1 MEVARAEAGSY
12 GASHEAAGHG
22 GRRREWRQ
30 GDRVRTVALTDRTG
44 GTALMADAPILVTG
58 AGGGVGSVGPKVVTL
73 LREWDLPVRAM
84 VLRDDMRADALRS
97 QGAEVVAGD
106 LTRPADVGRA
116 LDGVGRML
124 FLMSI
129 SPSYLQA
136 TATVAMAAR
145 AAGAVEALVNMS
157 QMSVSQMTVARA
169 GDFSQQQRL
178 QWLSEQVLNW
188 SALPV
193 VHIRPTVFLENPLFT
208 TVTVR
213 SIADTGTIRLPFG
226 SGRTSPVGAVDV
238 ARVAATVL
246 QDPRGHVGR
255 VYELTGPRS
264 QDMNG
269 VAEEFSRALGTR
281 VPYVDVPLDTWA
293 DQLAAAGLE
302 SHVRE
307 HLVSLARLHRQNRF
321 DRLTRTVEEITG
333 TPAQTVEDFVA
344 LRRDLFPSRYAGA

>member
-1 MEVARAEAGSY
+1 MV
-12 GASHEAAGHG
+12 
-22 GRRREWRQ
+22 
-30 GDRVRTVALTDRTG
+30 
-44 GTALMADAPILVTG
+44 DAPILVTG
-58 AGGGVGSVGPKVVTL
+58 AGGGVGSVGPKVVAL
-73 LREWDLPVRAM
+73 LRQSDLPVRAM
-84 VLRDDMRADALRS
+84 VYSERGNDERAEALRS
-97 QGAEVVAGD
+97 LGAQVVAGD
-106 LTRPADVGRA
+106 LTRPDDVARV

-136 TATVAMAAR
+136 TATVAIAAR

-157 QMSVSQMTVARA
+157 QMSVSQMTPANA
-169 GDFSQQQRL
+169 GDFSEQQRL

-188 SALPV
+188 SGLPV

-208 TVTVR
+208 TVTAR

-226 SGRTSPVGAVDV
+226 DGRTSPVAAEDV

-246 QDPRGHVGR
+246 QAPRDHIGR

-281 VPYVDVPLDTWA
+281 VPYVDVPLDAWSQ
-293 DQLAAAGLE
+293 QLDGAHLDP
-302 SHVRE
+302 HVRE

-321 DRLTRTVEEITG
+321 DRLTRTVEETTG
-333 TPAQTVEDFVA
+333 TPAQSVEDFVA
-344 LRRDLFPSRYAGA
+344 LRRDLFPTPSQRK

>member
-1 MEVARAEAGSY
+1 
-12 GASHEAAGHG
+12 
-22 GRRREWRQ
+22 
-30 GDRVRTVALTDRTG
+30 
-44 GTALMADAPILVTG
+44 MADAPILVTG

-73 LREWDLPVRAM
+73 LRQSDLPVRAM
-84 VLRDDMRADALRS
+84 VYRERANDERAEALRS
-97 QGAEVVAGD
+97 LGAQVVAGD
-106 LTRPADVGRA
+106 LTRPDDVAGV

-124 FLMSI
+124 FLMSV

-136 TATVAMAAR
+136 TATVAIAAR

-157 QMSVSQMTVARA
+157 QMSVSQMTLANA
-169 GDFSQQQRL
+169 GDFSEQQRL

-188 SALPV
+188 SGLPV

-208 TVTVR
+208 TVTAR

-226 SGRTSPVGAVDV
+226 DGRTSPVAAEDV

-246 QDPRGHVGR
+246 QAPRDHIGR

-264 QDMNG
+264 QDMDG

-281 VPYVDVPLDTWA
+281 VPYVDVPLDAWSQQLDGA
-293 DQLAAAGLE
+293 DLDP
-302 SHVRE
+302 HVRE

-333 TPAQTVEDFVA
+333 SPAQSVDDFVA
-344 LRRDLFPSRYAGA
+344 LRRDLFPTPSQRK

>member
-1 MEVARAEAGSY
+1 MM
-12 GASHEAAGHG
+12 
-22 GRRREWRQ
+22 
-30 GDRVRTVALTDRTG
+30 T
-44 GTALMADAPILVTG
+44 DAPILVTG
-58 AGGGVGSVGPKVVTL
+58 AGGGVGSVGRRVVTL
-73 LREWDLPVRAM
+73 LRERDLPVRAM
-84 VLRDDMRADALRS
+84 VYRDDERADALRS
-97 QGAEVVAGD
+97 LGAQVVVGD
-106 LTRPADVGRA
+106 LTKADDVVRT

-124 FLMSI
+124 FLMSV

-145 AAGAVEALVNMS
+145 AARAARAVEAVVNMS
-157 QMSVSQMTVARA
+157 QMSVSQMSAANA

-208 TVTVR
+208 TLAAR

-226 SGRTSPVGAVDV
+226 NGRTSPVAAEDV

-246 QDPRGHVGR
+246 QDPRGHIGR
-255 VYELTGPRS
+255 ICELTGPRS

-269 VAEEFSRALGTR
+269 VAEEFSRALGMR
-281 VPYVDVPLDTWA
+281 VPYVDVPLDAWSE
-293 DQLAAAGLE
+293 QLAGAGLDP
-302 SHVRE
+302 HVRE
-307 HLVSLARLHRQNRF
+307 HLVTLSRLHRQNRF

-333 TPAQTVEDFVA
+333 TPAQTFEDFVA
-344 LRRDLFPSRYAGA
+344 LRRDLFPSPSQRK

>member
-1 MEVARAEAGSY
+1 M
-12 GASHEAAGHG
+12 
-22 GRRREWRQ
+22 
-30 GDRVRTVALTDRTG
+30 
-44 GTALMADAPILVTG
+44 DAPILVTG

-73 LREWDLPVRAM
+73 LRERDLPVRAM
-84 VLRDDMRADALRS
+84 VYRDDERADVLRS
-97 QGAEVVAGD
+97 QGAHVVAGD
-106 LTRPADVGRA
+106 LTRPDDVARV
-116 LDGVGRML
+116 LDGIGRML
-124 FLMSI
+124 FLMSV

-145 AAGAVEALVNMS
+145 AAGAVEALVNIS
-157 QMSVSQMTVARA
+157 QMSVSQMSLANA

-208 TVTVR
+208 TATAR
-213 SIADTGTIRLPFG
+213 SIADTGIIRLPFG
-226 SGRTSPVGAVDV
+226 TGRTSPVGAADV

-246 QDPRGHVGR
+246 QDPGGHIGR

-264 QDMNG
+264 QDMTG

-281 VPYVDVPLDTWA
+281 VPYVDVPPDAWFG
-293 DQLAAAGLE
+293 QLAAAGLE
-302 SHVRE
+302 PHVRE
-307 HLVSLARLHRQNRF
+307 HLVSLARLHRQNQF

-344 LRRDLFPSRYAGA
+344 ARRDLFPAPSQRK

>member
-1 MEVARAEAGSY
+1 
-12 GASHEAAGHG
+12 
-22 GRRREWRQ
+22 
-30 GDRVRTVALTDRTG
+30 
-44 GTALMADAPILVTG
+44 MADAPILVTG

-73 LREWDLPVRAM
+73 LRQSDLPVRAM
-84 VLRDDMRADALRS
+84 VYSERANDERAEALRS
-97 QGAEVVAGD
+97 LGAQVVAGD
-106 LTRPADVGRA
+106 LTRPDDVAGV

-124 FLMSI
+124 FLMSV

-136 TATVAMAAR
+136 TATVAIAAR

-157 QMSVSQMTVARA
+157 QMSVSQMTLANA
-169 GDFSQQQRL
+169 GDFSEQQRL

-188 SALPV
+188 SGLPV

-208 TVTVR
+208 TVTAR

-226 SGRTSPVGAVDV
+226 DGRTSPVAAEDV

-246 QDPRGHVGR
+246 QAPRDHIGR

-264 QDMNG
+264 QDMDG

-281 VPYVDVPLDTWA
+281 VPYVDVPLDAWSQQLDGA
-293 DQLAAAGLE
+293 DLDP
-302 SHVRE
+302 HVRE

-333 TPAQTVEDFVA
+333 SPAQSVEDFVA
-344 LRRDLFPSRYAGA
+344 LRRDLFPTPSQRK

>member
-1 MEVARAEAGSY
+1 
-12 GASHEAAGHG
+12 
-22 GRRREWRQ
+22 
-30 GDRVRTVALTDRTG
+30 
-44 GTALMADAPILVTG
+44 MADAPILVTG
-58 AGGGVGSVGPKVVTL
+58 AGGGVGGVGPKVVAL
-73 LREWDLPVRAM
+73 LRQIDLPVRAM
-84 VLRDDMRADALRS
+84 VYSERENDERAEALRS
-97 QGAEVVAGD
+97 LGAQVVAGD
-106 LTRPADVGRA
+106 LTRPHDVARVM
-116 LDGVGRML
+116 DGVGRML

-136 TATVAMAAR
+136 TATVAIAAR

-157 QMSVSQMTVARA
+157 QMTPANA
-169 GDFSQQQRL
+169 GDFSEQQRL

-188 SALPV
+188 SGLPV

-208 TVTVR
+208 TVTAR

-226 SGRTSPVGAVDV
+226 DGRTSPVAAEDV

-246 QDPRGHVGR
+246 QAPRDHIGR

-281 VPYVDVPLDTWA
+281 VPYVDVPLDAWSQ
-293 DQLAAAGLE
+293 QLDGAGLDP
-302 SHVRE
+302 HVRE

-321 DRLTRTVEEITG
+321 DRLTRTVEETTG
-333 TPAQTVEDFVA
+333 TPAQSVEDFVA
-344 LRRDLFPSRYAGA
+344 LRRDLFPTPSQRK

>member
-1 MEVARAEAGSY
+1 V
-12 GASHEAAGHG
+12 
-22 GRRREWRQ
+22 
-30 GDRVRTVALTDRTG
+30 VT
-44 GTALMADAPILVTG
+44 DAPILVTG
-58 AGGGVGSVGPKVVTL
+58 AGGGVGSVGRSVVTL
-73 LREWDLPVRAM
+73 LRERDLPVRAM
-84 VLRDDMRADALRS
+84 VHRDDERADALRS
-97 QGAEVVAGD
+97 LGAQVVAGD
-106 LTRPADVGRA
+106 LTRPDDVARV

-124 FLMSI
+124 FLMSV

-157 QMSVSQMTVARA
+157 QMSVSQMSVASA

-208 TVTVR
+208 TVTAR
-213 SIADTGTIRLPFG
+213 SIAGTGTIRLPFG
-226 SGRTSPVGAVDV
+226 TGRTSPIGAADV
-238 ARVAATVL
+238 ACVAATVL
-246 QDPRGHVGR
+246 QDPQGHIGR
-255 VYELTGPRS
+255 VHELTGPRS

-281 VPYVDVPLDTWA
+281 VPFVDVPMDAWSE
-293 DQLAAAGLE
+293 QLAGAGLE
-302 SHVRE
+302 PHVRE

-344 LRRDLFPSRYAGA
+344 HRRDLFLSRYAGA

>member
-1 MEVARAEAGSY
+1 MTNG
-12 GASHEAAGHG
+12 
-22 GRRREWRQ
+22 
-30 GDRVRTVALTDRTG
+30 L
-44 GTALMADAPILVTG
+44 ILVTG

-73 LREWDLPVRAM
+73 LREWHLPVRAM
-84 VLRDDMRADALRS
+84 VYRDDERADALRS
-97 QGAEVVAGD
+97 QGAEVVVGD
-106 LTRPADVGRA
+106 LTRPDDVARV
-116 LDGVGRML
+116 LDGAGRML
-124 FLMSI
+124 FLMSV

-145 AAGAVEALVNMS
+145 AAGPLDALVNMS
-157 QMSVSQMTVARA
+157 QMSVSQMSVANA
-169 GDFSQQQRL
+169 GDFSHQQRL
-178 QWLSEQVLNW
+178 QWLSEQLLNW

-208 TVTVR
+208 TVTAR

-226 SGRTSPVGAVDV
+226 TGRTSPVGAADV

-269 VAEEFSRALGTR
+269 VADEFSRALGTR
-281 VPYVDVPLDTWA
+281 VPYVDVPPDAWSE
-293 DQLAAAGLE
+293 QLAAAGLE
-302 SHVRE
+302 PHVKE

-333 TPAQTVEDFVA
+333 TPAQTVEEFVA
-344 LRRDLFPSRYAGA
+344 LRRDLFPAPSQRK

>member
-1 MEVARAEAGSY
+1 
-12 GASHEAAGHG
+12 
-22 GRRREWRQ
+22 
-30 GDRVRTVALTDRTG
+30 
-44 GTALMADAPILVTG
+44 MADAPILVTG

-73 LREWDLPVRAM
+73 LRQSDLPVRAM
-84 VLRDDMRADALRS
+84 VYRERANDERAEALRS
-97 QGAEVVAGD
+97 LGAQVVAGD
-106 LTRPADVGRA
+106 LTRPDDVAGV

-124 FLMSI
+124 FLMSV

-136 TATVAMAAR
+136 TATVAIAAR

-157 QMSVSQMTVARA
+157 QMSVSQMTLANA
-169 GDFSQQQRL
+169 GDFSEQQRL

-188 SALPV
+188 SGLPV

-208 TVTVR
+208 TVTAR

-226 SGRTSPVGAVDV
+226 DGRTSPVAAEDV

-246 QDPRGHVGR
+246 QAPRDHIGR

-264 QDMNG
+264 QDMDG

-281 VPYVDVPLDTWA
+281 VPYVDVPLDAWSQQLDGA
-293 DQLAAAGLE
+293 DLDP
-302 SHVRE
+302 HVRE

-333 TPAQTVEDFVA
+333 SPAQSVEDLVA
-344 LRRDLFPSRYAGA
+344 LRRDLFPTPSQRK

>member
-1 MEVARAEAGSY
+1 
-12 GASHEAAGHG
+12 
-22 GRRREWRQ
+22 
-30 GDRVRTVALTDRTG
+30 
-44 GTALMADAPILVTG
+44 MADAPILVTG

-73 LREWDLPVRAM
+73 LRQSDLPVRAM
-84 VLRDDMRADALRS
+84 VYGERENDGRAEALRS
-97 QGAEVVAGD
+97 LGAQVVAGD
-106 LTRPADVGRA
+106 LTRPDDVARV
-116 LDGVGRML
+116 LDGVSRML

-136 TATVAMAAR
+136 TATVAIAAR

-157 QMSVSQMTVARA
+157 QMSVSQMTLANA
-169 GDFSQQQRL
+169 GDFSEQQRL

-188 SALPV
+188 SGLPV

-208 TVTVR
+208 AVTTR
-213 SIADTGTIRLPFG
+213 SIADTGTMRLPFG
-226 SGRTSPVGAVDV
+226 NGRTSPVAAEDV

-246 QDPRGHVGR
+246 QDPRNHIGR

-269 VAEEFSRALGTR
+269 VAEEFSRALGTH
-281 VPYVDVPLDTWA
+281 VPYVDIPLEAWSQQLDAA
-293 DQLAAAGLE
+293 DLDP
-302 SHVRE
+302 HVRE

-344 LRRDLFPSRYAGA
+344 LRRDSFPTPTQRK

>member
-1 MEVARAEAGSY
+1 
-12 GASHEAAGHG
+12 
-22 GRRREWRQ
+22 
-30 GDRVRTVALTDRTG
+30 
-44 GTALMADAPILVTG
+44 MADAPILVTG
-58 AGGGVGSVGPKVVTL
+58 AGGGVGGVGPKVVAL
-73 LREWDLPVRAM
+73 LRQIDLPVRAM
-84 VLRDDMRADALRS
+84 VYSERENDERAEALRS
-97 QGAEVVAGD
+97 LGAQVVAGD
-106 LTRPADVGRA
+106 LTRPHDVARVM
-116 LDGVGRML
+116 DGVGRML

-136 TATVAMAAR
+136 TATVAIAAR

-157 QMSVSQMTVARA
+157 QMSVSQMTLANA
-169 GDFSQQQRL
+169 GDFSEQQRL

-188 SALPV
+188 SGLPV

-208 TVTVR
+208 AVTAR

-226 SGRTSPVGAVDV
+226 DGRTSPVAAVDV

-246 QDPRGHVGR
+246 QAPRDHIGR

-281 VPYVDVPLDTWA
+281 VPYVDVPLDAWSQ
-293 DQLAAAGLE
+293 QLDGAHLDP
-302 SHVRE
+302 HVRE

-321 DRLTRTVEEITG
+321 DRLTRTVEETTG
-333 TPAQTVEDFVA
+333 TPAQSVEDFVA
-344 LRRDLFPSRYAGA
+344 LRRDLFPTPSQRK